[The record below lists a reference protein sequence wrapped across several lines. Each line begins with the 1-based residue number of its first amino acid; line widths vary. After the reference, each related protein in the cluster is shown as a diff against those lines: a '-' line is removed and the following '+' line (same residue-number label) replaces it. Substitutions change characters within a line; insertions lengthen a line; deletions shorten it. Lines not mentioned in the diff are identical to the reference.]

1 MTQNS
6 SFLCVA
12 ISLTAAITNH
22 PNKQTSENPDRNNL
36 EEKEFALADSFRAI
50 SVFHGEE
57 GMLIEGALLMMVG
70 VGGSGSLHGKQRDL
84 GWTQER
90 GEPSQT

>member
-6 SFLCVA
+6 FLCIA

-57 GMLIEGALLMMVG
+57 GMFIEGALLMLMG